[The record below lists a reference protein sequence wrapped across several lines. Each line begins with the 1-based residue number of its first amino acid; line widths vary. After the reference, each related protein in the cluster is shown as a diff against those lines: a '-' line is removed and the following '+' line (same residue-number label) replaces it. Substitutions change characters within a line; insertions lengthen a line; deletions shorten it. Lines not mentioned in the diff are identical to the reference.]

1 MWALGTRRWADETK
15 NVPPPAVLF
24 HRTPAGRP
32 GARARR
38 PDDDNDDNNNNN
50 YNDDSNDNDDSDDND
65 DSNGSKG
72 RPVFTASVI
81 MGSVIMSSV
90 MHGRRPVR
98 FRKPI

>member
-15 NVPPPAVLF
+15 SVPPAVLF
-24 HRTPAGRP
+24 YRTPAGRP

-50 YNDDSNDNDDSDDND
+50 YNDASNDTDGSNDDNYND
-65 DSNGSKG
+65 GSKG
-72 RPVFTASVI
+72 RPVIMGSVI
-81 MGSVIMSSV
+81 MGSVI
-90 MHGRRPVR
+90 HGRRPVR